1 MGTVPELAR
10 HFPIIAI
17 ISLILVMIAISYLV
31 QFVLP
36 AMHILRALSSAIE
49 RIRHLQAS
57 PGATSGSIEEI
68 SREMQD
74 REMLRYPWQEYSETL
89 HKRPAPDPSERGE
102 TMLWRSTTPA
112 GTFFNEQVLVDI
124 PLKTEFY
131 KHLPGILTGLGII
144 GTFSGLIVGLIR
156 FEVSGE
162 ADMVRSSLN
171 GLIQSVGYSFIVSA
185 TAISLAM
192 IFIWAEKSLVTA
204 CYGKVENLCRI
215 IDGLFGAGVE
225 KDYLAR
231 LVAASE
237 TSADQALKTRE
248 SLTTDLRQVFT
259 ELISR
264 QAKASALLNRDLTE
278 NIARGIIE
286 GVREPLERISLS
298 VERANEHQGEAVN
311 RVLSDV
317 MDRCSTQV
325 QGMFGNQLN
334 EALGLLREAAETIR
348 SSAGQITQSAL
359 AMQSAGTGA
368 EEVITRRLNTA
379 MDSLEERQKLMD
391 RSMSSF
397 VEQSSQVSSS
407 QTEATRNMQSV
418 LEDIGERMV
427 RIVAQA
433 ETRSQ
438 HTADELERHQSRLAE
453 QTVAALGD
461 MTDRLGSLA
470 AEMLRVGEATH
481 AGVANLEHITR
492 ESSRLFREGTEAL
505 HHAFNDFTKASGTA
519 GTSMTAMEKAT
530 EELRGASSNLVLAT
544 HGVRDMMDEHKH
556 TSAIFADIVSEL
568 RSTIENARHEASMT
582 SEIVARIQK
591 ATEQLGM
598 AQNMA
603 QEYLH
608 GLTEVLAQAHAEFA
622 GNIELTLRK
631 SNTQFHEELS
641 KAVSLVS
648 GAIQDFGDV
657 LDSVTVKG
665 EEKQCWV

>member
-1 MGTVPELAR
+1 MGMVSELAR

-17 ISLILVMIAISYLV
+17 ISLILIMIAISYLT

-36 AMHILRALSSAIE
+36 ALHILKSLRTAVE
-49 RIRHLQAS
+49 RIRLAQAS
-57 PGATSGSIEEI
+57 SGATSVNLEDI
-68 SREMQD
+68 SRDMLSN
-74 REMLRYPWQEYSETL
+74 EMLGHAWQEYGETL
-89 HKRPAPDPSERGE
+89 HKQHVPDPAGPENPVR
-102 TMLWRSTTPA
+102 WRSTTPA
-112 GTFFNEQVLVDI
+112 ATFFNEQVLVDT

-162 ADMVRSSLN
+162 ADMVRASLN

-185 TAISLAM
+185 AAISLAM
-192 IFIWAEKSLVTA
+192 VFIWVEKSLVTA
-204 CYGKVENLCRI
+204 CYRHVEQLCRVM
-215 IDGLFGAGVE
+215 DGLFTVGAE
-225 KDYLAR
+225 EEYMAR
-231 LVAASE
+231 LVAAAE
-237 TSADQALKTRE
+237 TSADQAKKIGE
-248 SLTTDLRQVFT
+248 SLKNDLRQVVT

-264 QAKASALLNRDLTE
+264 QAKASALVNRDLTE

-298 VERANEHQGEAVN
+298 VERANEHQGEAVG

-317 MDRCSTQV
+317 VHRCSTQV
-325 QGMFGNQLN
+325 QGMFGNQLS
-334 EALGLLREAAETIR
+334 EALGLLRDASATIR
-348 SSAGQITQSAL
+348 SAAVQVSRCADTVL
-359 AMQSAGTGA
+359 AAGTGA
-368 EEVITRRLNTA
+368 EDAMSRRLSTA
-379 MDSLEERQKLMD
+379 LDSLEERQKLMD

-427 RIVAQA
+427 RIVAQV

-453 QTVAALGD
+453 QTVAAMGD

-481 AGVANLEHITR
+481 AGVANLEHITG

-505 HHAFNDFTKASGTA
+505 HHAFDDFTKASGAA
-519 GTSMTAMEKAT
+519 GTSMSAMEKAA
-530 EELRGASSNLVLAT
+530 EELRGASSNLVLAA

-598 AQNMA
+598 AQNRA